1 MGKEFNFNKYNQQV
15 SVTISCVLCVNLS
28 VFRNYIKLLAYFWK
42 LSSNSFAQVFLHDGF
57 MLPDAD
63 ERAGRAVVKKV

>member
-28 VFRNYIKLLAYFWK
+28 VFRNYIKLLAYF
-42 LSSNSFAQVFLHDGF
+42 
-57 MLPDAD
+57 
-63 ERAGRAVVKKV
+63 